1 VFAVIVKQIDV
12 MTGQCFGQPCT
23 EFSRKN
29 LMPQALR
36 FPNFI
41 EMLRPADFNGA
52 LHTPRQKFQTGDSGP
67 RMK

>member
-1 VFAVIVKQIDV
+1 VFTVVVKQIDV
-12 MTGQCFGQPCT
+12 MARQCLGQTRTQFGG
-23 EFSRKN
+23 KN

-52 LHTPRQKFQTGDSGP
+52 LHTPRQIVHTGNN
-67 RMK
+67 